1 MVGNIFS
8 SVFAPFNAEQV
19 NQACRLAST
28 YANAP
33 GTTFPKLVAAAS
45 IPGTV
50 AMGRGGASIGCRQF
64 RGSLRSKF
72 ASTFT
77 GLVSHVMF
85 GRAIGLKQSLPKH
98 RTRMSLL
105 GPNLIQEKIT

>member
-50 AMGRGGASIGCRQF
+50 GIGRGGASIGCRQF